1 MRRAGASHLLLL
13 TVLLTGWSCARE
25 TPSRGIVARV
35 GSVGLTREE
44 LAHAGDSLGIPRSA
58 SRAFV
63 DEWVVSELLF
73 QEAQRRGMAD
83 DPSVLRRLEE
93 SRKRFAIDALLEK
106 EIFGGSAEG
115 ITDEAAAAY
124 FKANAS
130 LFTLKEDVVRLS
142 YLLFSDRDPAN
153 LFRTKVLR
161 GTLWDDAVRQIRSD
175 SVNTRTL
182 RGSARAQYFTQSTLY
197 PDELWK
203 LTRTLAGEE
212 VSFVVKTAAG
222 YYVMMVHSVR
232 HTGDA
237 PEPDYVKNDVRD
249 RMLIAQ
255 RRAQYEKFVAELRSR
270 HTVEVTLGDA
280 DTATSPG
287 E

>member
-1 MRRAGASHLLLL
+1 MRQTRAFHFLLV
-13 TVLLTGWSCARE
+13 TVLLAGWSCGRE
-25 TPSRGIVARV
+25 TPAHGVVARV

-44 LAHAGDSLGIPRSA
+44 LAHAGDSIGIPRSA

-63 DEWVVSELLF
+63 DEWVVSELLY
-73 QEAQRRGMAD
+73 QEAQRRGLAD
-83 DPSVLRRLEE
+83 DPSVLHRLEE
-93 SRKRFAIDALLEK
+93 ARKRFAIDALLEK
-106 EIFGGSAEG
+106 EVYGSPAEG
-115 ITDEAAAAY
+115 VTDEAVAAY

-130 LFTLKEDVVRLS
+130 LFTLKEDVARLS
-142 YLLFSDRDPAN
+142 YVLFSERDAAN

-175 SVNTRTL
+175 SVNARTL
-182 RGSARAQYFTQSTLY
+182 RGSARAQYFAQATLY

-237 PEPDYVKNDVRD
+237 PEFDYVKNDVRD
-249 RMLIAQ
+249 RMLIGQ
-255 RRAQYEKFVAELRSR
+255 RRAQYEKLVADLRSR
-270 HTVEVTLGDA
+270 HTVEVTLGEA
-280 DTATSPG
+280 DTVTSRG

>member
-1 MRRAGASHLLLL
+1 MLQARFLTFVFCALLLA
-13 TVLLTGWSCARE
+13 GPGCSRE
-25 TPSRGIVARV
+25 TPAHGIVARV
-35 GSVGLTREE
+35 GNVGLTRED

-63 DEWVVSELLF
+63 DEWVVSELLY
-73 QEAQRRGMAD
+73 QESQRRGLAD
-83 DPSVLRRLEE
+83 DPAVLRRLEE
-93 SRKRFAIDALLEK
+93 ARKRFAIDALLER
-106 EIFGGSAEG
+106 EVYGNTAEG
-115 ITDEAAAAY
+115 VTDEAVAAY
-124 FKANAS
+124 FTANAS
-130 LFTLKEDVVRLS
+130 LFTLKEDVARLS
-142 YLLFSDRDPAN
+142 YMLFSERDAAN

-161 GTLWDDAVRQIRSD
+161 GTPWDDAVRQIRSD
-175 SVNTRTL
+175 SINARTL
-182 RGSARAQYFTQSTLY
+182 RGAARGQYFTQAMLY

-212 VSFVVKTAAG
+212 VSFVVKAAAG

-232 HTGDA
+232 HTGEA
-237 PEPDYVKNDVRD
+237 PEFAYVKNDVRD
-249 RMLIAQ
+249 RMLIGQ
-255 RRAQYEKFVAELRSR
+255 RRSLYEKLVADLRAR

>member
-1 MRRAGASHLLLL
+1 MARARLLCCFLVPAL
-13 TVLLTGWSCARE
+13 AAIGGCGRE
-25 TPSRGIVARV
+25 TPARGIVARV
-35 GSVGLTREE
+35 GNVGLTRED

-63 DEWVVSELLF
+63 DEWVVSELLY
-73 QEAQRRGMAD
+73 QEAQRRGLAD
-83 DPSVLRRLEE
+83 DTPVLRRLEE
-93 SRKRFAIDALLEK
+93 ARKRFAIDALLER
-106 EIFGGSAEG
+106 EIYGTSGEG
-115 ITDEAAAAY
+115 VSDESVAAY

-130 LFTLKEDVVRLS
+130 MFTLKEDVARLS
-142 YLLFSDRDPAN
+142 YMLFAERDAAN

-175 SVNTRTL
+175 SVNARTL
-182 RGSARAQYFTQSTLY
+182 RGSARAQYFTQATLY

-212 VSFVVKTAAG
+212 VSFVVKAAAG
-222 YYVMMVHSVR
+222 YYVMMVHSMR

-237 PEPDYVKNDVRD
+237 PEFDYVKNDVRD
-249 RMLIAQ
+249 RMLIGQ
-255 RRAQYEKFVAELRSR
+255 RRALYEKFVADLRAR
-270 HTVEVTLGDA
+270 HTEEVTLGEA
-280 DTATSPG
+280 DTMTSSG